1 MNGKTDPSSS
11 GPSPPGTVIVVA
23 GPTASGKSEAA
34 LVLAERLGGIVINA
48 DSMQVYRD
56 IPILTDQPGADTCAR
71 APHRLY
77 GTLDGADVCSAGR
90 WRSMALGEI
99 ATAGKAGQ
107 TPIVVGGT
115 GLYLK
120 ALITGLAPIPEI
132 PAEVRA
138 AARARHGQLGGEEFH
153 RELAGRDAEMA
164 ARLAPG
170 DSQRLIRAWEVLE
183 ATGRSLA
190 WWQSQQG
197 KSSWPAAPQD
207 PQFKTILFLPPR
219 ADIYRSCDARFQRM
233 IEGGALDEV
242 KALGKRALDPTLPVM
257 KALGVKDLLAHI
269 RGEVSLDDATVRAQR
284 RIRNYAKRQMTWFQG
299 QMMAQ
304 MTLNTQYL
312 ESFNEKIFSYVI
324 K

>member
-1 MNGKTDPSSS
+1 MTDDSAT
-11 GPSPPGTVIVVA
+11 TVIVIA
-23 GPTASGKSEAA
+23 GPTASGKSGLA
-34 LVLAERLGGIVINA
+34 LVLAEHLGGIVINA

-56 IPILTDQPGADTCAR
+56 IPILTDQPGAEAQAQ

-77 GTLDGADVCSAGR
+77 GTLDGADACSAGR

-99 ATAGKAGQ
+99 ASAVEAGQ
-107 TPIVVGGT
+107 APIVVGGT
-115 GLYLK
+115 GLYLR

-132 PAEVRA
+132 PAEVRS
-138 AARARHGQLGGEEFH
+138 AARARHSQLGGEAFH
-153 RELAGRDAEMA
+153 RELAARDAVMA

-190 WWQSQQG
+190 WWHRQQG
-197 KSSWPAAPQD
+197 KASQAPALAD
-207 PQFKTILFLPPR
+207 IHFKTILFLPPR
-219 ADIYRSCDARFQRM
+219 PDIYRACDARFQRM
-233 IEGGALDEV
+233 IEGGALDEA
-242 KALGKRALDPTLPVM
+242 KALGKRDLDPALPVM

-269 RGEVSLDDATVRAQR
+269 RGEISLDDATARAQR
-284 RIRNYAKRQMTWFQG
+284 RIRNYAKRQMTWFKG
-299 QMMAQ
+299 QMVSQ
-304 MTLNTQYL
+304 MTFNTQYL

>member
-1 MNGKTDPSSS
+1 MTDDSAT
-11 GPSPPGTVIVVA
+11 TVFVVA
-23 GPTASGKSEAA
+23 GPTASGKSDLA

-77 GTLDGADVCSAGR
+77 GVLDGADACSAGR

-99 ATAGKAGQ
+99 AIALKAGQ
-107 TPIVVGGT
+107 APIVVGGT
-115 GLYLK
+115 GLYLR
-120 ALITGLAPIPEI
+120 ALITGLAAIPEI
-132 PAEVRA
+132 PDEVRA
-138 AARARHGQLGGEEFH
+138 AARARHGQLGGEAFH
-153 RELAGRDAEMA
+153 RELAARDADMA
-164 ARLAPG
+164 HRLEPG

-190 WWQSQQG
+190 SWHKQQG
-197 KSSWPAAPQD
+197 KVTQAPALQD
-207 PQFKTILFLPPR
+207 IQFKTILFLPPR
-219 ADIYRSCDARFQRM
+219 PDIYRACDRRFQRM
-233 IEGGALDEV
+233 IANGALDEA
-242 KALGKRALDPTLPVM
+242 KALGKRDLDPALPVM

-269 RGEVSLDDATVRAQR
+269 RGEVSLDDATTRAQR

-304 MTLNTQYL
+304 MTFNTQYS